1 MKWHLAFVA
10 TLVVAA
16 AGTAQAQGLKRIGPI
31 DPVHGYPIWFQ
42 DSNDVVLDLCLD
54 HTDLLCPPI
63 DERPDPGAPVV
74 FPDNFPG
81 EAFWWLGESTM
92 ATGAGEALLVMA
104 LESTFAAE
112 EVIDGDQIAF
122 GRIRLRIDVPQ
133 AGTYTVIHPY
143 GRDVFVVDT
152 PGRRAINFT
161 EDIGI
166 GAPGDFTGVLK
177 SRIGPFLRATNAPQ
191 GYMGNPNQLAP
202 VTGSPHGTNYFRIEG
217 DNIGGPGVHAIQ
229 TNLFSIAGRE
239 ARRVGVGSDRATYTR
254 TPAGATTA
262 DVFAFTLSGRQIVA
276 SGTGLPTTPLT
287 GNAAGDYFAHV
298 ALPGAPPASVRVTN
312 QSDVPPFPVDVP
324 LVDHVTIQRAEY
336 STTAQTL
343 TIVAA
348 SSDLFQP
355 PTLTFGLLSLVDGTL
370 VVPGVTV
377 PPPFVTVSST
387 RGGQA
392 TVLITVVGE
401 STAPLP
407 VVANA
412 GPDLRVQQGQTV
424 TLNGGQSTGDI
435 TGWQWTQEG
444 GTQVALSGA
453 AGTVASFVAPNQ
465 ATTLRFRLT
474 VQGPGGPSSDTVDVV
489 VDPVAQPVAIAAP
502 VAAARRGSIVTLD
515 GSGSQGASTWQWTRV
530 SGAVVALQNANTAVA
545 TFEMPQT
552 NLPITFRLT
561 VTGPGGSASTQVTV
575 SMARDQITVT
585 EASFRQRTLEWRIAG
600 TAALVGPGNTITVRN
615 GSTLASPII
624 GTAEVDALG
633 EWSVRLRPGPN
644 LNGANRISV
653 VSSLGAV
660 LLNVPITRE

>member
-1 MKWHLAFVA
+1 MRGHL
-10 TLVVAA
+10 TIVAA
-16 AGTAQAQGLKRIGPI
+16 LIVAATGTAQAQGLKRIGPV
-31 DPVHGYPIWFQ
+31 DPVHGFPLWFQ
-42 DSNDVVLDLCLD
+42 DSQDVVLDMCLD
-54 HTDLLCPPI
+54 HTDQLCPPI
-63 DERPDPGAPVV
+63 DERPNPGAPVV
-74 FPDNFPG
+74 FPTNFPG
-81 EAFWWLGESTM
+81 EAFWWLGQSTM
-92 ATGAGEALLVMA
+92 ATGAGDALLVMA
-104 LESTFAAE
+104 LEATFAAE
-112 EVIDGDQIAF
+112 QVIDGDQIAF
-122 GRIRLRIDVPQ
+122 GRIRIRVDVPST
-133 AGTYTVIHPY
+133 GTYTVIHPY

-166 GAPGDFTGVLK
+166 GSPGDFSGVLK

-191 GYMGNPNQLAP
+191 GYMGNPAQLSA
-202 VTGSPHGTNYFRIEG
+202 VTGSPHGTNIFRIEG
-217 DNIGGPGVHAIQ
+217 PNIGGPGVHAIQ
-229 TNLFSIAGRE
+229 TTLFSIAGRE
-239 ARRVGVGSDRATYTR
+239 ARRVGVGSERATYTR
-254 TPAGATTA
+254 TPAGAATA
-262 DVFAFTLSGRQIVA
+262 DVFAFTLSGRQVVA
-276 SGTGLPTTPLT
+276 SGTGLPTTPLA

-312 QSDVPPFPVDVP
+312 QSDVPPFPIDVP

-392 TVLITVVGE
+392 TVLVTVVGE
-401 STAPLP
+401 SAAPLP

-412 GPDLRVQQGQTV
+412 GPDQRVQQGQTV
-424 TLNGGQSTGDI
+424 TLNGGQSSGDI
-435 TGWQWTQEG
+435 TGWLWAQEAGPPVTLANATQA
-444 GTQVALSGA
+444 VA
-453 AGTVASFVAPNQ
+453 TFTAPPQ

-489 VDPVAQPVAIAAP
+489 VDPVAAPVAIAAP
-502 VAAARRGSIVTLD
+502 VAAARLGAIVTLD
-515 GSGSQGASTWQWTRV
+515 GSGSRGATTWQWTRV
-530 SGAVVALQNANTAVA
+530 SGPVVALQNANTAVA

-552 NLPITFRLT
+552 TQPLTFRLT
-561 VTGPGGSASTQVTV
+561 VTGPGGSASTLVTV
-575 SMARDQITVT
+575 NMARDQVTVT
-585 EASFRQRTLEWRIAG
+585 DASFRQRTLEWRIEG

-615 GSTLASPII
+615 GSTLTSPVV

-633 EWSVRLRPGPN
+633 NWSVRLRPGPN